1 MQFSQQMRIVMENKK
16 IDKLPFTATYS
27 SSDGGMMYYNNNSIN
42 AFVRSRRCENSIV
55 VTILNQVVDV
65 T

>member
-1 MQFSQQMRIVMENKK
+1 MKNKK
-16 IDKLPFTATYS
+16 IDKLPFAAMDN
-27 SSDGGMMYYNNNSIN
+27 SSDGDMMYYNNNNSIN
-42 AFVRSRRCENSIV
+42 AFVRSLRCENSIV